1 MEALGRLILRVLLVP
16 LGALIAILVAAM
28 TLIAA
33 NRAALVAI
41 ANSDPQQQSYFVYA
55 LPLLIFGLGL
65 STILMMLPAA
75 IGALI
80 AEAFAIRSAI
90 YHALNG
96 GLSAWVGW
104 SAISDMREDYAFLN
118 DPKIII
124 AAGLAAGFAYWLV
137 AGWSAG
143 FWKPVFRRAPQLAAA
158 VKP

>member
-1 MEALGRLILRVLLVP
+1 VEAIGRLMLRILLVP
-16 LGALIAILVAAM
+16 LGALVAIVAAAS
-28 TLIAA
+28 TLIVA
-33 NRAALVAI
+33 NRAALVAV
-41 ANSDPQQQSYFVYA
+41 ANSDPQQAAYFVYA

-65 STILMMLPAA
+65 SSVLMMLPAV
-75 IGALI
+75 IGMLV
-80 AEAFAIRSAI
+80 AEAFALRSVI

-118 DPKIII
+118 DPKIIV
-124 AAGLAAGFAYWLV
+124 AAGLAAGFGYWLV

-143 FWKPVFRRAPQLAAA
+143 FWKPVFRRDPELATA